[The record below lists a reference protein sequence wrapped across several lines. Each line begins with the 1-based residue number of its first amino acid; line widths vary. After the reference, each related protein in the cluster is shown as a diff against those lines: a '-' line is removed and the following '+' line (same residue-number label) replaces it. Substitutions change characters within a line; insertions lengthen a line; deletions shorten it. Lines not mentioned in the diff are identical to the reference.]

1 MTYKYHYYPVLTLL
15 THCKPL
21 SKLVSELNALI
32 IKVINHKEVN
42 VMAVTVPEQTTTEDE
57 WISAEELA
65 KLWDCGADH
74 VRDLMRAEKIPG
86 GLIIPSLGHTGRKPR
101 YKIHYPTLLAATHSG
116 TEA

>member
-1 MTYKYHYYPVLTLL
+1 M
-15 THCKPL
+15 

-32 IKVINHKEVN
+32 IKVIKHKEVN
-42 VMAVTVPEQTTTEDE
+42 LMAVTVPEQTTTEEE

-65 KLWDCGADH
+65 KRWKCGADH
-74 VRDLMRAEKIPG
+74 VRALMREEKIPG
-86 GLIIPSLGHTGRKPR
+86 GMITASLAHTGRKPR